1 MKCPDCG
8 VGVGEYH
15 GPGCDWEDCPYCG
28 LQFLGCDHSGAVPR
42 DDRIPWSGSREVEK
56 AAVALGWYAVL
67 VPGQGWTPC
76 DKETPGS
83 IPDLNRTLASCRWD
97 RRGKR
102 FVLRD
107 RPQ

>member
-1 MKCPDCG
+1 
-8 VGVGEYH
+8 
-15 GPGCDWEDCPYCG
+15 
-28 LQFLGCDHSGAVPR
+28 VPR

-97 RRGKR
+97 RREKR